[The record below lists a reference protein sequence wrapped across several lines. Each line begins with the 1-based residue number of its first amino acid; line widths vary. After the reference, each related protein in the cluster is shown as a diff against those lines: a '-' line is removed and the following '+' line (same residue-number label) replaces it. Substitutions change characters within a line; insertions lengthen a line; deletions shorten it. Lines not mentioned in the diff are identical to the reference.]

1 MDTELL
7 KPDEMAD
14 VLKISRAKAYTMLRR
29 GEIPAVRIGSLVR
42 VRRSDLERYI
52 LERETTNPSGQASAE

>member
-1 MDTELL
+1 VDTELL

>member
-1 MDTELL
+1 MDIELL

-29 GEIPAVRIGSLVR
+29 GELPTVRIGSLVR

-52 LERETTNPSGQASAE
+52 HERGTTDPSGQAPAD

>member
-1 MDTELL
+1 VDTELL

-29 GEIPAVRIGSLVR
+29 DELPTVRIGRLVR

-52 LERETTNPSGQASAE
+52 HDREATNPFGQPPAE

>member
-7 KPDEMAD
+7 KTDEMAD

-29 GEIPAVRIGSLVR
+29 GELPTVRIGSLVR
-42 VRRSDLERYI
+42 VRRSDLEKYI
-52 LERETTNPSGQASAE
+52 HDREATDPSGKLPVE